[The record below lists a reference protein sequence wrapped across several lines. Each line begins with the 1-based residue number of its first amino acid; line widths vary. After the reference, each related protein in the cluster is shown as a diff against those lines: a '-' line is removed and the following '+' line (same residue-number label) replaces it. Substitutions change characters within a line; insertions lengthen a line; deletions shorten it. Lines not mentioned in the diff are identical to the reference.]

1 MTDCHKKTFNYQ
13 VNVPEGCMAKTVV
26 TPIKMLTEDPHIRIF
41 NDGLSRL
48 AMDKELNFTDVRVLL
63 FITSIIDYE
72 NFLNVTQRELSEA
85 MGIVQQEIS
94 KSIKKLIKGGY
105 LKIIGTVG
113 RQNIY
118 RLDPH
123 FAFKSRA
130 KNLANLRRDWDED
143 TEDNPDLGKMA

>member
-1 MTDCHKKTFNYQ
+1 MTDKTFNYQ
-13 VNVPEGCMAKTVV
+13 INVPDGCMAKTVV
-26 TPIKMLTEDPHIRIF
+26 TPIKMLTQNPHIRTF
-41 NDGLSRL
+41 SEGLSRL
-48 AMDKELNFTDVRVLL
+48 AIDKELNFTDVRVLL
-63 FITSIIDYE
+63 FIASIIDYE
-72 NFLNVTQRELSEA
+72 NILNVTQKELSEGL
-85 MGIVQQEIS
+85 GIVQQEIS

-130 KNLANLRRDWDED
+130 KNYTTLCRDWNED
-143 TEDNPDLGKMA
+143 KVDDLELDQ

>member
-1 MTDCHKKTFNYQ
+1 
-13 VNVPEGCMAKTVV
+13 MAKTVV
-26 TPIKMLTEDPHIRIF
+26 TPIKMLTQNPHIRTF
-41 NDGLSRL
+41 SEGLSRL
-48 AMDKELNFTDVRVLL
+48 AIDKELNFTDVRVLL
-63 FITSIIDYE
+63 FIASIIDYE
-72 NFLNVTQRELSEA
+72 NILNVTQKELSEGL
-85 MGIVQQEIS
+85 GIVQQEIS

-130 KNLANLRRDWDED
+130 KNYTTLCRDWNED
-143 TEDNPDLGKMA
+143 KVDDLELDQ